1 LVEGY
6 QSGGGGRNDTGW
18 RGWFDVNYEP
28 TRNSFILCFQ
38 HFPLISLYLP
48 LFHLLSPPLKPTFF
62 QALHALLLP
71 VKFWVIKLDFDL
83 KYKVIFYTQ
92 LHVTVEPRT
101 PPAICHVSIRRFFII
116 SFNYHHLSSWSVSDA
131 PFVCKNDG

>member
-1 LVEGY
+1 MFAPDAVAVER
-6 QSGGGGRNDTGW
+6 GGREIWGLGFKGWKGRIGRGISKWGGDDTGW

-62 QALHALLLP
+62 PALHAVLLA
-71 VKFWVIKLDFDL
+71 VGFWVIKMGFDC
-83 KYKVIFYTQ
+83 KVQSYFLYT
-92 LHVTVEPRT
+92 TECYSRT
-101 PPAICHVSIRRFFII
+101 LNSASYLSRF
-116 SFNYHHLSSWSVSDA
+116 H
-131 PFVCKNDG
+131 